1 MDHSSHDMGAT
12 PTTSMDPTMTG
23 MSASATTSMSMSM
36 MGGCKISVIH
46 LCYIMATRPENLL
59 GGTWKYISVNDNSDD
74 AIEGIFALSCIG
86 VILLVISLEFVRR
99 MQREYDRHIIRHAT
113 AAVTTINETAG
124 AGKLADEGSHVSGSP
139 VPNQIRGFNTASSRI
154 ARFLRPFNFRPSF
167 LQQVV
172 RGLLYM
178 VQFGAAYFVMLLAMY
193 YNGYIIICILIGAF
207 LGFTLFGYDNLAPS
221 GSHQETGT
229 SCC

>member
-36 MGGCKISVIH
+36 MGGCKISMLWNWYTVDSCFIS
-46 LCYIMATRPENLL
+46 R
-59 GGTWKYISVNDNSDD
+59 TWRVSS
-74 AIEGIFALSCIG
+74 EGIFALSCIG

>member
-1 MDHSSHDMGAT
+1 MDHGGHGNMAAT
-12 PTTSMDPTMTG
+12 PTTGMDPTMTG
-23 MSASATTSMSMSM
+23 MSAAATTSMSMNM
-36 MGGCKISVIH
+36 MGGCKISMLWNWYTVDSCFIS
-46 LCYIMATRPENLL
+46 R
-59 GGTWKYISVNDNSDD
+59 TWRVSS
-74 AIEGIFALSCIG
+74 EGIFALSCIG
-86 VILLVISLEFVRR
+86 VVLLVISLEFVRR

-113 AAVTTINETAG
+113 AAAATTINESIG
-124 AGKLADEGSHVSGSP
+124 AGKLADEGSPVSGTP
-139 VPNQIRGFNTASSRI
+139 VPSQVRGFNNASSRL

-178 VQFGAAYFVMLLAMY
+178 VQFGAAYFVMLMAMY

>member
-1 MDHSSHDMGAT
+1 MDHSGMDMGT
-12 PTTSMDPTMTG
+12 PTTTMDPAMTG
-23 MSASATTSMSMSM
+23 MSAAATTSKAMDMSM
-36 MGGCKISVIH
+36 MGGCKISMLWNWYTVNSCFISK
-46 LCYIMATRPENLL
+46 
-59 GGTWKYISVNDNSDD
+59 TWRVSS
-74 AIEGIFALSCIG
+74 EGIFALSCIG
-86 VILLVISLEFVRR
+86 VVLLVISLELVRR

-113 AAVTTINETAG
+113 AAVTTITEDAG
-124 AGKLADEGSHVSGSP
+124 AKKLADEGSPVSASP
-139 VPNQIRGFNTASSRI
+139 IPQIPGFNTASSRL

-167 LQQVV
+167 FQQVV

>member
-1 MDHSSHDMGAT
+1 MDHGSMAT
-12 PTTSMDPTMTG
+12 PTTGMDPTMTG
-23 MSASATTSMSMSM
+23 MSASATTSASMSM
-36 MGGCKISVIH
+36 MGGCKISMLWNWYTVDSCFI
-46 LCYIMATRPENLL
+46 ARS
-59 GGTWKYISVNDNSDD
+59 WRVSS
-74 AIEGIFALSCIG
+74 EGIFALSCIG
-86 VILLVISLEFVRR
+86 VVLLVMALEFVRR

-113 AAVTTINETAG
+113 AAAAAANENVA
-124 AGKLADEGSHVSGSP
+124 AGKLADEGSPVAGSP
-139 VPNQIRGFNTASSRI
+139 VPNQIRGFNNASSRL

-167 LQQVV
+167 FQQVV

-178 VQFGAAYFVMLLAMY
+178 VQFGAAYFVMLMAMY

-207 LGFTLFGYDNLAPS
+207 LGFSLFGYDNLAPS

>member
-1 MDHSSHDMGAT
+1 MDHGDMAT
-12 PTTSMDPTMTG
+12 PTTGMDPTMTG
-23 MSASATTSMSMSM
+23 MSASATTSKAMDMSM
-36 MGGCKISVIH
+36 MGGCKISMLWNWYTVNACFISK
-46 LCYIMATRPENLL
+46 
-59 GGTWKYISVNDNSDD
+59 TWRVSS
-74 AIEGIFALSCIG
+74 EGIFALSCIG

-113 AAVTTINETAG
+113 AAATTQTAG
-124 AGKLADEGSHVSGSP
+124 AGKLAEEGSHVSASP
-139 VPNQIRGFNTASSRI
+139 DPNQIRGFNNASSRL

>member
-1 MDHSSHDMGAT
+1 MDHGDMNMAT

-23 MSASATTSMSMSM
+23 MSASATTSSMSSM
-36 MGGCKISVIH
+36 MGGCKISMLWNWYTVDSCFIS
-46 LCYIMATRPENLL
+46 R
-59 GGTWKYISVNDNSDD
+59 TWRVSS
-74 AIEGIFALSCIG
+74 EGIFALSCIG

-113 AAVTTINETAG
+113 AATAESAG
-124 AGKLADEGSHVSGSP
+124 AVTGKLAEEGSPVSASP
-139 VPNQIRGFNTASSRI
+139 VPNQIRGFNNTSSRL

-178 VQFGAAYFVMLLAMY
+178 VQFGAAYFVMLMAMY